1 MTVSAAAPF
10 VVVLVVVSATA
21 TTAALAASATS
32 FAAHAVD
39 DVLYLFVCSGAAFHY
54 RTLEVQCLTSQRVV
68 QVNLHL
74 IGTNLSYTCH
84 EALSLFVLQRNDGIF
99 HNVLVVEA
107 AVDGEYLFV
116 KINHVLVDIFA
127 ISLFGCELEVEFGTL
142 LQCCYSLFKAVECDA
157 EARDKYERLICGS
170 LFYQCGTL
178 VVDGLKLVGHCYK
191 LVVVLFHCFIMIF
204 FVILL
209 SKLYCVCKS
218 TTKYSNYRPF
228 SQNRCLRTTRGR

>member
-1 MTVSAAAPF
+1 M
-10 VVVLVVVSATA
+10 
-21 TTAALAASATS
+21 
-32 FAAHAVD
+32 
-39 DVLYLFVCSGAAFHY
+39 
-54 RTLEVQCLTSQRVV
+54 V

-178 VVDGLKLVGHCYK
+178 VVDGVKLVGHCYK